1 MCLISRLLEVL
12 GQESEGAVE
21 AVWLEPHDGPPLHA
35 QPPGVE
41 AGHQGGAA
49 GGTLGRHVGL
59 AQPHSRAGQAL
70 GQVVIIYMAVH
81 SELPS
86 TFLFSYS

>member
-59 AQPHSRAGQAL
+59 RQPHTRAGQAL
-70 GQVVIIYMAVH
+70 RVGGHHLHGCAQ
-81 SELPS
+81 
-86 TFLFSYS
+86 